1 MRGAWGLLAVALL
14 ATGCGSTVESPGSG
28 ESSSADTSR
37 FEMVMTRT
45 DMRGKMVL
53 TGLADYR
60 RRNGVFRTAFADGA
74 DPGESYNGNATPGD
88 EARIF
93 GNTSYVQWTVKD
105 DKTYWV
111 KEVEE
116 PGGYPDETI
125 SPFPGTGLDPKQAFQ
140 LIRAA
145 ESDSKNLG
153 EEDVRGAPT
162 THHRIEV
169 DPKELAEHL
178 PAERKPDLEDPT
190 QSEPFPVDVWVD
202 DEDRVRR
209 LLIRDEMAGGDSMT
223 ITTEFFD
230 FGIEVDVDR
239 PSDDVISSER
249 LDELTRPS
257 ESEMRALCEEE
268 LPEEECAQMEKESE

>member
-1 MRGAWGLLAVALL
+1 MRGVCGLLALALL
-14 ATGCGSTVESPGSG
+14 ATGCGSTIDAQGSG

-37 FEMVMTRT
+37 FEMVLTRT
-45 DMRGKMVL
+45 DMRGKVVM

-60 RRNGVFRTAFADGA
+60 NDRGVVRTQFADGA
-74 DPGESYNGNATPGD
+74 DAGESYNGNATPGD
-88 EARIF
+88 ELRIF
-93 GNTSYVQWTVKD
+93 GDTSYVQWTVKD

-125 SPFPGTGLDPKQAFQ
+125 SPFLGTGLDPKQAFQ
-140 LIRAA
+140 LILAA
-145 ESDSKNLG
+145 KGDSKILG

-162 THHRIEV
+162 THYRIQV
-169 DPKELAEHL
+169 DPKKLGEHV

-190 QSEPFPVDVWVD
+190 QARPFPVDVWVD
-202 DEDRVRR
+202 DVDRIRR
-209 LLIRDEMAGGDSMT
+209 LRIRDEMTGGDSMT
-223 ITTEFFD
+223 TTTEFFD
-230 FGIEVDVDR
+230 FGVEVDVEP

-257 ESEMRALCEEE
+257 DAEMRALCEEE
-268 LPEEECAQMEKESE
+268 IPAEECAQMEGSE

>member
-1 MRGAWGLLAVALL
+1 VRGAWGLLAVLL
-14 ATGCGSTVESPGSG
+14 ATGCGSTVESQGSG

-45 DMRGKMVL
+45 DKRGKMVI

-60 RRNGVFRTAFADGA
+60 RQKGVFRTAFGDGA

-88 EARIF
+88 EVRIF
-93 GNTSYVQWTVKD
+93 GATAYAQWTVKK

-111 KEVEE
+111 KQVEE
-116 PGGYPDETI
+116 TSGYPDETI
-125 SPFPGTGLDPKQAFQ
+125 SPFPGTTLDPKQAFQ

-145 ESDSKNLG
+145 ESDSNNLG
-153 EEDVRGAPT
+153 EEDVRGAST
-162 THHRIEV
+162 THYWIQV
-169 DPKELAEHL
+169 DPKKLAEHL
-178 PAERKPDLEDPT
+178 PAERKPDLEDPA

-209 LLIRDEMAGGDSMT
+209 LRIRDEMAGGDSMT

-230 FGIEVDVDR
+230 FGIEVDVER

-257 ESEMRALCEEE
+257 DAEMRALCEEE
-268 LPEEECAQMEKESE
+268 IPEEECAQMEKESE